1 VITLVAAAA
10 LIAFVFV
17 TSGGLGQTPDAAH
30 TWAEIVL
37 IALAGAAAIAV
48 LMLGAPGPAWGAV
61 TLALFAAVA
70 ALSAISIAWSVVP
83 DQSWL
88 SADQTLSYVA
98 VFGIALV
105 LGRLFPERWSAL
117 LGAIAIAA
125 TVVSAYALLLKVFPG
140 SLDASDRYGRL
151 SAPFDYWNAT
161 GLMAALGLPACVWA
175 GAAPGSR
182 RFVRAIAVPA
192 ISILVSVV
200 VLSISRGAV
209 AAAVVGLGC
218 WFVLTPL
225 RLRGLLVLALG
236 AAGGAVIAIWAL
248 THHALSRDH
257 QALAARTSAGHEFGI
272 VLVVVL
278 AAMTAI
284 GVIAAIATERV
295 SLDERTRR
303 WIGTAAVI
311 AVALVPVAV
320 VVALAASSRGLT
332 GEVSHI
338 WTTLT
343 NPNGV
348 VSNSP
353 DRLVNAG
360 NSRALY
366 WSEAAKVGAHHP
378 LAGAGAD
385 AFGTARL
392 RYATNPTPVANA
404 HGYVMQTF
412 ADFGALGL
420 ALNLALLIAWALAA
434 LRTVRAGPAGSV
446 ARERTEDE
454 RIGLLTMLATVIVF
468 GVHST
473 VDWTWFFPG
482 TTVVAL
488 ACAGWLA
495 GRGPV
500 SSRIGLAPHRKR
512 LTADPVTGAAAV
524 GIVAV
529 TLIAAWAVWQ
539 PLRSFDADASAVSTL
554 ARGDGAA
561 ALTDART
568 AVSTN
573 PLAVEPLFTLA
584 AIYQGMGQPA
594 SARRELEKAVNLQP
608 DNPET
613 WLQLGEFDLDTM
625 DQPGFALAELR
636 RALSLDVT
644 STRAVT
650 DIAVARQQLQRPA
663 HS

>member
-48 LMLGAPGPAWGAV
+48 IVLGAPGPAWGAV

-70 ALSAISIAWSVVP
+70 ALTAISIAWSIVP

-88 SADQTLSYVA
+88 SANQTLSYVA

-105 LGRLFPERWSAL
+105 LGRLFPERWPAL

-140 SLDASDRYGRL
+140 SLDASDTYGRL

-175 GAAPGSR
+175 GAAPESR
-182 RFVRAIAVPA
+182 RLVRALVVPA
-192 ISILVSVV
+192 ISILVAVV

-209 AAAVVGLGC
+209 AAAVIGLGC
-218 WFVLTPL
+218 WFVLAPL

-236 AAGGAVIAIWAL
+236 GAGGAAIAIWAL
-248 THHALSRDH
+248 AHHALSRDH
-257 QALAARTSAGHEFGI
+257 QALASRTHAGHEFGV
-272 VLVVVL
+272 VLLVVL

-295 SLDERTRR
+295 SLDQRVRR
-303 WIGTAAVI
+303 WIGTAAVT
-311 AVALVPVAV
+311 AVALVPLVLI
-320 VVALAASSRGLT
+320 VALAASSRGLT

-343 NPNGV
+343 NPNGS
-348 VSNSP
+348 VSNNP
-353 DRLVNAG
+353 DRLVDAG
-360 NSRALY
+360 SSRALY
-366 WSEAAKVGAHHP
+366 WSQAAKVGAHAP
-378 LAGAGAD
+378 LAGTGAD

-392 RYATNPTPVANA
+392 RYTTNPTNVANA
-404 HGYVMQTF
+404 HGYVVQTF
-412 ADFGALGL
+412 SDFGALGL

-434 LRTVRAGPAGSV
+434 ARTVRHGPADRM
-446 ARERTEDE
+446 ARDRTEAE
-454 RIGLLTMLATVIVF
+454 RVGMVTMLATVIVF

-482 TTVVAL
+482 TTVIAL

-495 GRGPV
+495 GRGPL
-500 SSRIGLAPHRKR
+500 SQRIGLAPHRKR
-512 LTADPVTGAAAV
+512 LTANPVTGAATVA
-524 GIVAV
+524 IVAV
-529 TLIAAWAVWQ
+529 TVIAAWAVWQ
-539 PLRSFDADASAVSTL
+539 PLRSFEADASAVS
-554 ARGDGAA
+554 ADVRGDGAA

-568 AVSTN
+568 AASTD
-573 PLAVEPLFTLA
+573 PVAVEPLFTLA

-594 SARRELEKAVNLQP
+594 SARRELQKAVNLQP
-608 DNPET
+608 DNPTT
-613 WLQLGEFDLDTM
+613 WLQLGEFDLASM
-625 DQPGFALAELR
+625 HQPGLALAELR
-636 RALSLDVT
+636 RALSLDLT
-644 STRAVT
+644 STQ
-650 DIAVARQQLQRPA
+650 AVADITIAQQQLQQSA
-663 HS
+663 HR